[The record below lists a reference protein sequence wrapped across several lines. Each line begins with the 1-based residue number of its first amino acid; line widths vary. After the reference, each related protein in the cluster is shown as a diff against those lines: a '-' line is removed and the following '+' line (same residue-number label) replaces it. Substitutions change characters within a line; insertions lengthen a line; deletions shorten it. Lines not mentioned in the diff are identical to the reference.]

1 MILPTPSEAGAAP
14 TPRPGAAS
22 APALDTVL
30 DAAAA
35 TADAPRRSAGSTAR
49 TFYREYLLSCQPF
62 RLDNG
67 RFQPRVVITSM
78 AGDKTRS
85 QRFLDLD
92 ESSATEAEAVDR
104 ARRAGMDWVD
114 VNDRAW

>member
-1 MILPTPSEAGAAP
+1 MILPPHHEAAPERGAAP
-14 TPRPGAAS
+14 APPPGGEGSAA
-22 APALDTVL
+22 
-30 DAAAA
+30 DAARDAA
-35 TADAPRRSAGSTAR
+35 EAAPRRVSGSTAR
-49 TFYREYLLSCQPF
+49 TFYREHLLSCQAF

-92 ESSATEAEAVDR
+92 ESTATESEAVDR